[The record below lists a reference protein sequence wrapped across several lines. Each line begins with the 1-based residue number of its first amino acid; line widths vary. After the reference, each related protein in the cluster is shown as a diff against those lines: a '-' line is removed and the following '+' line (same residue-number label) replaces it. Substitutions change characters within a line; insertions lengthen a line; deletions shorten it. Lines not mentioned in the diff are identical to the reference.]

1 MLILKYPLNVS
12 ILKMALSA
20 SSPAVKGYLVE
31 TDTRWENISMLCDD
45 RTDEEIGLSV
55 YIDIAI
61 HKNFDKIICTLN
73 ILKLALE
80 C

>member
-1 MLILKYPLNVS
+1 
-12 ILKMALSA
+12 MALSA

-55 YIDIAI
+55 YIDIVI
-61 HKNFDKIICTLN
+61 HKNFDKIICTLS

-80 C
+80 

>member
-1 MLILKYPLNVS
+1 
-12 ILKMALSA
+12 MALSA

-55 YIDIAI
+55 YIDIVI

-73 ILKLALE
+73 ILTLALE
-80 C
+80 

>member
-1 MLILKYPLNVS
+1 
-12 ILKMALSA
+12 MALSA

-55 YIDIAI
+55 YISILI
-61 HKNFDKIICTLN
+61 HKYFDKIICTLN

-80 C
+80 

>member
-1 MLILKYPLNVS
+1 
-12 ILKMALSA
+12 MALSA

-55 YIDIAI
+55 YIDIVI

-73 ILKLALE
+73 ILKPALE
-80 C
+80 

>member
-1 MLILKYPLNVS
+1 
-12 ILKMALSA
+12 MALSA
-20 SSPAVKGYLVE
+20 SSPAVKGYLAE

-55 YIDIAI
+55 YIDNVI

-80 C
+80 

>member
-1 MLILKYPLNVS
+1 
-12 ILKMALSA
+12 MALSA

-55 YIDIAI
+55 YIDIVI
-61 HKNFDKIICTLN
+61 HKSFDKIICTLN

-80 C
+80 

>member
-1 MLILKYPLNVS
+1 
-12 ILKMALSA
+12 MALSA

-55 YIDIAI
+55 YIYILI
-61 HKNFDKIICTLN
+61 HKYFDKIICTLN
-73 ILKLALE
+73 ILKLALD
-80 C
+80 

>member
-1 MLILKYPLNVS
+1 
-12 ILKMALSA
+12 MALSA

-73 ILKLALE
+73 ILKLALV